1 MRAHEFVKQQKERLR
16 GLTLRQINQMKHE
29 ERRREQERADRRRV
43 IAVMYRDANEDAR
56 QMDLAKQRLEL
67 EQQRLEVE
75 QQRLEVEAARRVPEL
90 ENLEAISRMARS
102 EMSNQDR
109 SAARIEQ
116 LARSA
121 MRRKRR

>member
-29 ERRREQERADRRRV
+29 ERRREQERGERRRIV
-43 IAVMYRDANEDAR
+43 AIMYRDANEDAR
-56 QMDLAKQRLEL
+56 QIDLAKQRLEL

-75 QQRLEVEAARRVPEL
+75 HQRLEVEAARREPEL
-90 ENLEAISRMARS
+90 ENQEAISRMARS
-102 EMSNQDR
+102 AMADEDR
-109 SAARIEQ
+109 NAARIEQ
-116 LARSA
+116 LAKSA